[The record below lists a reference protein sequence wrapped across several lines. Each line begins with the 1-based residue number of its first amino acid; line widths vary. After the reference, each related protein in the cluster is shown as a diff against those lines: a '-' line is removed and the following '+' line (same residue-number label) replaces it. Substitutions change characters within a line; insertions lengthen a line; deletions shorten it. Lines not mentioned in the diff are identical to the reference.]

1 MVNAIRN
8 YGRHLKPPSC
18 HELRVPLLKKELEH
32 TKEML
37 KGHKEE
43 WVKFGCSIMSD
54 AWTDRKNRT
63 LINFMVNCPSG
74 TMFVKTID
82 AFGFVKTG
90 DKLYELLDAF
100 VEEIGEKNVVQIVT
114 DNGSNYVLA
123 GKVFIIT
130 LLKNILFASTIH
142 HSLKFL

>member
-1 MVNAIRN
+1 M
-8 YGRHLKPPSC
+8 
-18 HELRVPLLKKELEH
+18 ELEH

-54 AWTDRKNRT
+54 AWIDRKNRT

-74 TMFVKTID
+74 TMFVKIID
-82 AFGFVKTG
+82 ASGFVKTW

-114 DNGSNYVLA
+114 DNGSKPA
-123 GKVFIIT
+123 
-130 LLKNILFASTIH
+130 TICWLVRF
-142 HSLKFL
+142 S